1 MKPSYKGFE
10 AKKSGGFIE
19 LPPVGAYVGKIMNVE
34 FLPKDG
40 EKQFRDSIRLYIDI
54 TEGEYKDRFVEVWND
69 QKERFGDKV
78 GYKGTFN
85 LIPPTDGDEDWR
97 KRVFEGNLWCVEQ
110 SNPGYSW
117 DWDEKK
123 LKGKIIGFSLRRKL
137 YTYKDKKTDEIKE
150 GQTMEIG
157 KFETVDDV
165 RNGKCKPMNDR
176 DTRDKDAL
184 ESSTDGLNF
193 TEVNANSVEVPWG

>member
-19 LPPVGAYVGKIMNVE
+19 LPPVGAYVGEILNVE

-40 EKQFRDSIRLYIDI
+40 DKQFRDAIRLYIDI
-54 TEGEYKDRFVEVWND
+54 TEGEYKGRFMEVWND

-78 GYKGTFN
+78 AYKGIFN
-85 LIPPTDGDEDWR
+85 LMPPTEGDEDWR

-110 SNPGYSW
+110 NNPGYAW
-117 DWDEKK
+117 DWHEEK
-123 LKGKIIGFSLRRKL
+123 LKGKKIGFSVRRKL

-150 GQTMEIG
+150 GQTMEIA
-157 KFETVDDV
+157 KFETIDDV

-184 ESSTDGLNF
+184 ESSTDGSNF
-193 TEVNANSVEVPWG
+193 TEVSTTVEVPWG